1 MVTANPARTT
11 EHPARLEDERPPW
24 RRARELLDA
33 GHPWPQI
40 KACMF
45 ADYRARMTFAKLL
58 QDPDMADLAHADFHG
73 TVSEIE
79 ETTIGE
85 EEMIAIL
92 EDLDRRDGLPPF
104 DYRAVGAE

>member
-40 KACMF
+40 KACMQ
-45 ADYRARMTFAKLL
+45 ADHRARTTFAQLL
-58 QDPDMADLAHADFHG
+58 QDQDMADLADIYYHH
-73 TVSEIE
+73 TVTDIE
-79 ETTIGE
+79 DAWVGE
-85 EEMIAIL
+85 QEMERKL
-92 EDLDRRDGLPPF
+92 DELDRRDGLPPF
-104 DYRAVGAE
+104 DYEPALPE